1 MANNDLE
8 KFLAGSGLNRV
19 WEKVFSLVK
28 ILTGDVDVSTK
39 GTLQKQLDDVRA
51 IANGRKQGKVFA
63 TTDDMKTWLKNSANA
78 GLLNIGDNLYIVE
91 KDVPDWWISGVLTTA
106 DSSTGY
112 FYTIEPLEGPKID
125 LSSYDTAI
133 SKLNEDISTLSG
145 KISSFDGTKS
155 DIVSSGLGKAIG
167 LTSSSTWTNIVNAI
181 KGITNRGTNQYAG
194 GVGQGTDYIALNKIP
209 IGYYGP
215 ANGSWSPE
223 IRTPKSNFGSAT
235 AAQVLSGAT
244 FTSTAGLKSTGSMKN
259 WSKSIQTATTSIADQ
274 SKSCYR
280 ISNGNIEV
288 VPAIGYWG
296 MWDWN
301 QSCIRVP
308 IQSAVKYAKT
318 TLTTSNNEYTFKNA
332 TNNNPE
338 PRYFTSW
345 DLNFPHKILSAK
357 ITIGNEVNM
366 MSGDGYCTAD
376 GPIALAKTHPSWN
389 TDRYFYFPSRFG
401 GYKATVEIWYI

>member
-133 SKLNEDISTLSG
+133 SKLNEDITTH
-145 KISSFDGTKS
+145 K
-155 DIVSSGLGKAIG
+155 SSGDHDDRYYTESEMNTKLNTK
-167 LTSSSTWTNIVNAI
+167 LDKSLI
-181 KGITNRGTNQYAG
+181 KKGTIT
-194 GVGQGTDYIALNKIP
+194 
-209 IGYYGP
+209 
-215 ANGSWSPE
+215 
-223 IRTPKSNFGSAT
+223 
-235 AAQVLSGAT
+235 
-244 FTSTAGLKSTGSMKN
+244 TSTPNWVNPKLKTGDRILLSAYVVSGPSTN
-259 WSKSIQTATTSIADQ
+259 
-274 SKSCYR
+274 CECR
-280 ISNGNIEV
+280 IHYNSDAKGYIIVVKDLNGNSITSGTYKIE
-288 VPAIGYWG
+288 Y
-296 MWDWN
+296 
-301 QSCIRVP
+301 
-308 IQSAVKYAKT
+308 KYIE
-318 TLTTSNNEYTFKNA
+318 LY
-332 TNNNPE
+332 
-338 PRYFTSW
+338 
-345 DLNFPHKILSAK
+345 L
-357 ITIGNEVNM
+357 
-366 MSGDGYCTAD
+366 
-376 GPIALAKTHPSWN
+376 
-389 TDRYFYFPSRFG
+389 
-401 GYKATVEIWYI
+401 

>member
-63 TTDDMKTWLKNSANA
+63 TTDDMKTWLQNSANA

-106 DSSTGY
+106 DSGTGY

-133 SKLNEDISTLSG
+133 SKLNGDISTLSG
-145 KISSFDGTKS
+145 KISSFEGTKS

-209 IGYYGP
+209 VGYYGP

-259 WSKSIQTATTSIADQ
+259 WSKSIQTATTSTADQ

-332 TNNNPE
+332 TNNNLE

-357 ITIGNEVNM
+357 IPIGNEVNM